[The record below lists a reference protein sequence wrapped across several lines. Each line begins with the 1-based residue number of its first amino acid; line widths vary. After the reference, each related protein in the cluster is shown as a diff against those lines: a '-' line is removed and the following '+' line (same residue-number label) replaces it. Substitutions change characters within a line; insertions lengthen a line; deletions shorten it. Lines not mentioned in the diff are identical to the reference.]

1 MAILSMSTKKLEA
14 GTGGYSMPVALL
26 DSLSNCDSPNALHM
40 SSVAGSSAMVIWSPP
55 TANLPDRY
63 VVRYKVDAQPAWT
76 EVSTVDTFLVLTGLE
91 RATRYCVEL
100 FYVCE
105 FDTMFS
111 SSVWFSTLHYL
122 ECLETDPNPLVIT
135 GSPQLDVEG
144 FPISRTLHSY
154 REEIVRA
161 HELSPDGSPVL
172 LTGISYQYASPYPLN
187 TKNHVEIYL
196 AHRED
201 SVYSNSHDFTPL
213 TEAALVYVGDFYCQW
228 GWNYFEFSTPFYFDG
243 VHNLVVFVVDKTVD
257 NASSGSAYYN
267 FRCHRIPNNN
277 VSLGWTTTSPL
288 DLNAPFL
295 PSTDN
300 IRNNMRFTVCS
311 HIDSNSCTPPNIY
324 HYEWSND
331 SVTVCWASG
340 LDDSVWVL
348 RYRLLGDYGW
358 TYDSMATSPYKIYAS
373 SPDSIYGIEL
383 QSKCGDSLYSVWKS
397 PFATTESPCLPVNNI
412 TLSAVS
418 EQTAEITWTPG
429 GSESFWT
436 YYPVVD
442 FTTAAPPPVNEG
454 WMATSNPLL
463 LDSLAD
469 GHCYRLWIRA
479 GCGTGNFS
487 SAQPFEFWTNCYE
500 IDHLPYTENFD
511 NPEDTIYLGAQN
523 SGPLPHC
530 WQKLSPYLNSG
541 PYCTSDSCLTFYSTS
556 NQYKVAILPRLSNN
570 LLISHLKMGFDCK
583 KLQYY
588 NPSSLIV
595 GVMDDP
601 TDLSSFTPVDT
612 VYTADVNYWDWQ
624 HREVLFENYT
634 GTGHYIA
641 LKCQYSSQNYFK
653 VDNLTIDTAFTC
665 HTPTNLMA
673 TGISPSSIY
682 VTWEDEDVEGEWQVA
697 FVPSYLTDPDSNTI
711 VTVHEKHY
719 LATNLTDSNY
729 VFFVRTHCA
738 NGWGYSDWV
747 SIPVTSFDYQPATVP
762 YSHNFEDGNE
772 NAAWRM
778 ETGNPVSRWQ
788 IGVPNGYGDSLLF
801 VTNNGTDATYGSTI
815 AEAWAYR
822 DFQLS
827 GATEYEIRF
836 KWLCNGHF
844 SYAYMHAMVGK
855 PAPILVSTNSFDDVY
870 PEGSVLIGKYARQN
884 NWKTTRYVLGN
895 ENDNTVQRLY
905 FRWRNVYNS
914 VYPPGAIIDN
924 VQIVP
929 YHCTRPVDVTFE
941 SATAHEADISFSSA
955 GTEQVSWQ
963 YVICP
968 GDYDPDTVTN
978 VVSVQDTSIQLANL
992 QANTFYTLY
1001 VRSVCD
1007 SGYHSAWSDEVT
1019 FRTSC
1024 DPLTIPYYED
1034 FTPSDNHSGNLPGCW
1049 SALAPETGI
1058 HSPSISNNS
1067 MLDEGGSVLRFVGNN
1082 STNALVILPEVPSDY
1097 SINNLRLSFLMRTGS
1112 GYPSLIVGVMS
1123 DPEDISTFAPVD
1135 TVQTLESYA
1144 VNRMDIF
1151 FNHYQ
1156 GSGTYIALI
1165 TDYEGEYDFLI
1176 DLDDLVLEVAPS
1188 CLAPSDLR
1196 ATNVSQHSATL
1207 WWTPANDEQAW
1218 EIAYGTNDFNPDS
1231 TGNVCAANANPFTLT
1246 GLAEGTFYG
1255 FYVRA
1260 ICSPGEY
1267 SEWSPLGYVITRCDP
1282 ISVVGQSYQ
1291 ESFDS
1296 YTTGVSS
1303 SYYPPTDYP
1312 YISYPDCWTFLNLH
1326 VLAGCPPGILPAA
1339 FLSQS
1344 SNLIVWGNSLHL
1356 VNSKVKPMYAVLPE
1370 FVEHLRFLKLT
1381 FSYKHSTLKS
1391 VLSVGYMTDPYDG
1404 DTYHEVQFC
1413 PSPNNTSNFT
1423 TLTINYST
1431 LGLDPDSTY
1440 YIAFRVYDTVSNW
1453 LNAAIENVKVELIP
1467 NAFPAPTQLNVSDIT
1482 THSATVDWTN
1492 GNDESHWVVQYRLA
1506 SNPDWTDSMD
1516 VYAHPVFLDSLSAN
1530 AEYDIRVKSV
1540 YGDSR
1545 TMCSAYTST
1554 AFTTLDDT
1562 TSVHGYDGFGQHV
1575 TIRPNPAKQYIDV
1588 VLDEL
1593 TGPCQIELY
1602 DSQSR
1607 KVGEISMVEKSVRIP
1622 LGHLASGV
1630 YFVQVKGDNI
1640 KVTRKLIKE

>member
-1 MAILSMSTKKLEA
+1 MAILSMPTKKLEA
-14 GTGGYSMPVALL
+14 GTGGNSMPVALL
-26 DSLSNCDSPNALHM
+26 DSLSDCNSPNALHV

-331 SVTVCWASG
+331 TITFCWVSG
-340 LDDSVWVL
+340 LEDTAWIL
-348 RYRLLGDYGW
+348 RYRMVTDDSW
-358 TYDSMATSPYKIYAS
+358 TYDSAATSPYKIHAQS
-373 SPDSIYGIEL
+373 LNNLYGFEI
-383 QSKCGDSLYSVWKS
+383 QSKCNDSLYSEWES
-397 PFATTESPCLPVNNI
+397 PFSTVGTPCPPVSGI
-412 TLSAVS
+412 TLSSVT
-418 EQTAEITWTPG
+418 EHTAEITWTSG
-429 GSESFWT
+429 GSENHWF
-436 YYPVVD
+436 YYP
-442 FTTAAPPPVNEG
+442 TTDLTTPAPPSANEG
-454 WMATSNPLL
+454 WMYTGNPLL
-463 LDSLAD
+463 LDSLSD

-479 GCGTGNFS
+479 GCGAGNVS
-487 SAQPFEFWTNCYE
+487 SAQPFEFWTECQE
-500 IDHLPYTENFD
+500 ITLPYTEDFD
-511 NPEDTIYLGAQN
+511 HPDSIFYLGFQN

-530 WQKLSPYLNSG
+530 WRKLSPYLNSG
-541 PYCTSDSCLTFYSTS
+541 PYCTSDSCLTFYST
-556 NQYKVAILPRLSNN
+556 NNEYKVAILPRLSND
-570 LLISHLKMGFDCK
+570 LLISHLKMSFDCK

-588 NPSSLIV
+588 YPSSLIV

-612 VYTADVNYWDWQ
+612 VYTPDVNYWDWH
-624 HREVLFENYT
+624 HREVFFENYT

-641 LKCQYSSQNYFK
+641 LKCQYSSPNYFK

-682 VTWEDEDVEGEWQVA
+682 VTWEGEAGENEWQVA
-697 FVPSYLTDPDSNTI
+697 IVPDYSTLPDSSSV
-711 VTVHEKHY
+711 VTVHEKHH
-719 LATNLTDSNY
+719 LFTNLTDSNY
-729 VFFVRTHCA
+729 VFFVRTRCA
-738 NGWGYSDWV
+738 NGWGCSEWV
-747 SIPVTSFDYQPATVP
+747 SVPVTTFSHEPATVP
-762 YSHNFEDGNE
+762 YSHNFDNGSE
-772 NAAWRM
+772 NAAWRV
-778 ETGNPVSRWQ
+778 ENGNFVNRWY
-788 IGVPNGYGDSLLF
+788 IGKPNGYNDSLLYIS
-801 VTNNGTDATYGSTI
+801 NNYGADASYGSSRSVV
-815 AEAWAYR
+815 WAYR
-822 DFQLS
+822 DFFLS
-827 GATEYEIRF
+827 GATEYEVKFR
-836 KWLCNGHF
+836 WLCQGHAN
-844 SYAYMHAMVGK
+844 YGYMQALVGE
-855 PAPILVSTNSFDDVY
+855 PAPIPVSQNDILY
-870 PEGSVLIGKYARQN
+870 PDSAELLGKYALQN
-884 NWKTTRYVLGN
+884 NWKTDRYVFGN
-895 ENDNTVQRLY
+895 EYDNTIQRLY
-905 FRWRNVYNS
+905 FLWRNASYPSN
-914 VYPPGAIIDN
+914 PPGAVIDY
-924 VQIVP
+924 VQVIP
-929 YHCTRPVDVTFE
+929 YHCVRPSDLSLDFVDDHD
-941 SATAHEADISFSSA
+941 AIISFSPALNEINTWEYVVLEGDSFPNDSLPVL
-955 GTEQVSWQ
+955 TTSYTSVSLS
-963 YVICP
+963 
-968 GDYDPDTVTN
+968 GL
-978 VVSVQDTSIQLANL
+978 SESTS
-992 QANTFYTLY
+992 YTLY
-1001 VRSVCD
+1001 IRGVC
-1007 SGYHSAWSDEVT
+1007 SNGYHSSWAEFKFKTECSPLVLPYVETFDVT
-1019 FRTSC
+1019 GDSKF
-1024 DPLTIPYYED
+1024 E
-1034 FTPSDNHSGNLPGCW
+1034 CW
-1049 SALAPETGI
+1049 SFPAPETGMQR
-1058 HSPSISNNS
+1058 PSIYKPTHDWEVDTNP
-1067 MLDEGGSVLRFVGNN
+1067 VLRFSGIGHNH
-1082 STNALVILPEVPSDY
+1082 ALAILPEVPSSY
-1097 SINNLRLSFLMRTGS
+1097 SLNSLRLSFLIRTNTDS
-1112 GYPSLIVGVMS
+1112 IHLIVGVMS
-1123 DPEDISTFAPVD
+1123 NPDDFSTFSPVD
-1135 TVQTLESYA
+1135 TVQTVEPFYIDRKE
-1144 VNRMDIF
+1144 VYFDQ
-1151 FNHYQ
+1151 YQ
-1156 GSGTYIALI
+1156 GSGTYIAILS
-1165 TDYEGEYDFLI
+1165 DYVGDNTCHL
-1176 DLDDLVLEVAPS
+1176 DVDDLILDIAPL
-1188 CLAPSDLR
+1188 CLAPSGLK
-1196 ATNVSQHSATL
+1196 AINMGQNSATL
-1207 WWTPANDEQAW
+1207 SWTPANNEQAW
-1218 EIAYGTNDFNPDS
+1218 EIAYGTDNFDPDS
-1231 TGNVCAANANPFTLT
+1231 TLNICVATTNPFTLT

-1255 FYVRA
+1255 LYVRA
-1260 ICSPGEY
+1260 LCSSGEH
-1267 SEWSPLGYVITRCDP
+1267 SEWSPLGYAFTRCAP
-1282 ISVVGQSYQ
+1282 ISVVSQPYQ

-1296 YTTGVSS
+1296 YTTGISS
-1303 SYYPPTDYP
+1303 SAYTPIEYP
-1312 YISYPDCWTFLNLH
+1312 YISYPDCWSFLNLH
-1326 VLAGCPPGILPAA
+1326 TIVGFPDWTLPAA
-1339 FLSQS
+1339 FLSNRS
-1344 SNLIVWGNSLHL
+1344 TLIVYGNSLHL
-1356 VNSKVKPMYAVLPE
+1356 VNSKVTTLYAVLPE

-1381 FSYKHSTLKS
+1381 FSYKYSNLRPH
-1391 VLSVGYMTDPYDG
+1391 LSVGYMTDPSDG
-1404 DTYHEVQFC
+1404 NTYHEVQFC
-1413 PSPNNTSNFT
+1413 PNSNSNNFT

-1431 LGLDPDSTY
+1431 LGLDPNSNY
-1440 YIAFRVYDTVSNW
+1440 YIAFRAYDSVSGWKNVA
-1453 LNAAIENVKVELIP
+1453 LENVKVELIP

-1482 THSATVDWTN
+1482 THSAVLDWTN
-1492 GNDESHWVVQYRLA
+1492 GNDENHWMLQYRVA
-1506 SNPDWTDSMD
+1506 TRSEWTDSME
-1516 VYAHPVFLDSLSAN
+1516 VFSHPVLLDSLAAN
-1530 AEYDIRVKSV
+1530 TAYDVRVKSV
-1540 YGDSR
+1540 YGNNK
-1545 TMCSAYTST
+1545 TMCSAYTAT

-1562 TSVHGYDGFGQHV
+1562 TSVPDYDVFGQHV
-1575 TIRPNPAKQYIDV
+1575 TIWPNPAKQYIDV

-1607 KVGEISMVEKSVRIP
+1607 KVGEISMVEKNVRIP

>member
-1 MAILSMSTKKLEA
+1 MNKSCIIWCLAFIATLSLPTEKLA
-14 GTGGYSMPVALL
+14 
-26 DSLSNCDSPNALHM
+26 
-40 SSVAGSSAMVIWSPP
+40 
-55 TANLPDRY
+55 
-63 VVRYKVDAQPAWT
+63 AQ
-76 EVSTVDTFLVLTGLE
+76 
-91 RATRYCVEL
+91 
-100 FYVCE
+100 
-105 FDTMFS
+105 
-111 SSVWFSTLHYL
+111 
-122 ECLETDPNPLVIT
+122 
-135 GSPQLDVEG
+135 
-144 FPISRTLHSY
+144 
-154 REEIVRA
+154 
-161 HELSPDGSPVL
+161 
-172 LTGISYQYASPYPLN
+172 
-187 TKNHVEIYL
+187 
-196 AHRED
+196 
-201 SVYSNSHDFTPL
+201 
-213 TEAALVYVGDFYCQW
+213 
-228 GWNYFEFSTPFYFDG
+228 
-243 VHNLVVFVVDKTVD
+243 
-257 NASSGSAYYN
+257 
-267 FRCHRIPNNN
+267 
-277 VSLGWTTTSPL
+277 
-288 DLNAPFL
+288 
-295 PSTDN
+295 
-300 IRNNMRFTVCS
+300 
-311 HIDSNSCTPPNIY
+311 
-324 HYEWSND
+324 
-331 SVTVCWASG
+331 
-340 LDDSVWVL
+340 
-348 RYRLLGDYGW
+348 
-358 TYDSMATSPYKIYAS
+358 
-373 SPDSIYGIEL
+373 
-383 QSKCGDSLYSVWKS
+383 
-397 PFATTESPCLPVNNI
+397 SPCLPVNNI

-418 EQTAEITWTPG
+418 EHTAEITWTPG
-429 GSESFWT
+429 GNETQWL
-436 YYPVVD
+436 YIVVMSGSTCPSASD
-442 FTTAAPPPVNEG
+442 PGWQLTTSD
-454 WMATSNPLL
+454 TLS
-463 LDSLAD
+463 LDSLSD
-469 GHCYRLWIRA
+469 GHYHRIWVKA
-479 GCGTGNFS
+479 YCGTGLMSNAVS
-487 SAQPFEFWTNCYE
+487 LEFWTTCYE
-500 IDHLPYTENFD
+500 IDHLPYTEDFN

-541 PYCTSDSCLTFYSTS
+541 PYCTSDSCLTFYSTN
-556 NQYKVAILPRLSNN
+556 NQYKVAILPRLSND
-570 LLISHLKMGFDCK
+570 LLISHLKMSFDCK

-588 NPSSLIV
+588 YPSSLIV

-624 HREVLFENYT
+624 HREVFFENYT

-653 VDNLTIDTAFTC
+653 VDNLTIDTAFNC
-665 HTPTNLMA
+665 HTPTNLM
-673 TGISPSSIY
+673 TTSISPSSIY
-682 VTWEDEDVEGEWQVA
+682 VTWEDEDDEGEWQVA
-697 FVPSYLTDPDSNTI
+697 FVPGYLTDPDSNTI

-729 VFFVRTHCA
+729 VFFVRTHCS
-738 NGWGYSDWV
+738 NGWGYSEWV
-747 SIPVTSFDYQPATVP
+747 SIPVTSFAYQPATVP

-788 IGVPNGYGDSLLF
+788 IGIPNGYGDSLLY
-801 VTNNGTDATYGSTI
+801 VTNNGVDASYGSTI

-836 KWLCNGHF
+836 KWLCNGHS
-844 SYAYMHAMVGK
+844 SYAYMHAMVGE
-855 PAPILVSTNSFDDVY
+855 PAPILVSTNHFDNIY
-870 PEGSVLIGKYARQN
+870 PEESVLIGKFAHQN
-884 NWKTTRYVLGN
+884 DWKTTRYVLGS

-914 VYPPGAIIDN
+914 VYPPGAVIDN

-941 SATAHEADISFSSA
+941 DATAHEAFISFSSA

-963 YVICP
+963 YVLCP

-978 VVSVQDTSIQLANL
+978 VVTAQGTYIQLTGL

-1001 VRSVCD
+1001 VRSVCGN
-1007 SGYHSAWSDEVT
+1007 GYHSAWSEEVT
-1019 FRTSC
+1019 FRTMC
-1024 DPLTIPYYED
+1024 DPMTIPYYED
-1034 FTPSDNHSGNLPGCW
+1034 FTPGDDYSGNLPGCW
-1049 SALAPETGI
+1049 STLAPETGI

-1082 STNALVILPEVPSDY
+1082 STDALVILPEVPSDY

-1207 WWTPANDEQAW
+1207 WWTPNDEQAW
-1218 EIAYGTNDFNPDS
+1218 EIAYDTEDFNPDS
-1231 TGNVCAANANPFTLT
+1231 AANVCSVNTNPFVLT
-1246 GLAEGTFYG
+1246 GLEEGTFYG
-1255 FYVRA
+1255 CYVRA

-1267 SEWSPLGYVITRCDP
+1267 SEWSPLSYIFTRCAP
-1282 ISVVGQSYQ
+1282 MSVANGPYQ

-1296 YTTGVSS
+1296 YTTGVST
-1303 SYYPPTDYP
+1303 SYFPPMDYP

-1356 VNSKVKPMYAVLPE
+1356 VNSKIKPMYAVLPE

-1391 VLSVGYMTDPYDG
+1391 ILSVGYMTDPYDG

-1413 PSPNNTSNFT
+1413 QSPNNVSNFT
-1423 TLTINYST
+1423 TLTIDYST
-1431 LGLDPDSTY
+1431 LGLDADSTY
-1440 YIAFRVYDTVSNW
+1440 YIAFRVYDSVSNW
-1453 LNAAIENVKVELIP
+1453 LNAAIENVKVQLIP
-1467 NAFPAPTQLNVSDIT
+1467 NAFPAPTQLVVNDIT
-1482 THSATVDWTN
+1482 PHTATVDWAN

-1506 SNPDWTDSMD
+1506 TSPDWTDSMD
-1516 VYAHPVFLDSLSAN
+1516 VYSHPVSLDSLASN
-1530 AEYDIRVKSV
+1530 TEYDVRVKSV
-1540 YGDSR
+1540 YGESR
-1545 TMCSAYTST
+1545 TMCSDYTST
-1554 AFTTLDDT
+1554 SFTTLDDT
-1562 TSVHGYDGFGQHV
+1562 SVPEYDDFDKHV
-1575 TIRPNPAKQYIDV
+1575 ILRPNPAKQYIDV
-1588 VLDEL
+1588 ILEEISE
-1593 TGPCQIELY
+1593 PCQITLY
-1602 DSQSR
+1602 DSYSR
-1607 KVGEISMVEKSVRIP
+1607 KIWEMSMEGMSLRIP
-1622 LGHLASGV
+1622 LEHLSSGI
-1630 YFVQVKGDNI
+1630 YFVQI
-1640 KVTRKLIKE
+1640 KDDKQLITKPFIKE